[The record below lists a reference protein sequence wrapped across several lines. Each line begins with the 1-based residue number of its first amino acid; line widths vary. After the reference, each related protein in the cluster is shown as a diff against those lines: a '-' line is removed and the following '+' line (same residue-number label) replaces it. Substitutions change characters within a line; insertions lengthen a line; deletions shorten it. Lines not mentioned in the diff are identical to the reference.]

1 MVEADKARRALV
13 FDELCWRIEML
24 NRAIEF
30 ATLAHKGQ
38 RDKKGRPMILHAI
51 SVLQGVAE
59 ETNWDTNMCVVAVL
73 HDVVEDTAYDVE
85 SIADWF
91 GNWVAKRVDSLSR
104 REGERYIEYI
114 QRVKKDRYATVVKL
128 ADLRANL
135 DPKRYLPGHAALYR
149 RYGKAL
155 DVLLGG

>member
-1 MVEADKARRALV
+1 
-13 FDELCWRIEML
+13 ML

-30 ATLAHKGQ
+30 ATIAHRGQ
-38 RDKKGRPMILHAI
+38 RDKKGRPMIIHAMRVMQ
-51 SVLQGVAE
+51 SVAE
-59 ETNWDTNMCVVAVL
+59 ETNWDTSMCVAAVL

-91 GNWVAKRVDSLSR
+91 GKWVAARVDSLSR
-104 REGERYIEYI
+104 REGETYRQYI
-114 QRVKKDRYATVVKL
+114 QRVKRDKYATVIKL

-135 DPKRYLPGHAALYR
+135 DPKRYIPGHAALYT
-149 RYGKAL
+149 RYAKAL